1 MGTGTRRTLGAG
13 LLCLLVAG
21 AAASCSEG
29 GLTSVP
35 GEDTPGQAAETREV
49 VVSVSEFPSWRDST
63 FQGFATAST
72 VPYVLAAQ
80 DSTFQSR
87 ALVSFREVPDT
98 VLINAQFLPI
108 DSVGEIF
115 LRLTADTARSRQAGD
130 SVTVSVFTLDRAFD
144 PAEATWDRAAVGDPW
159 RAGGELGRRLGRT
172 RVGTITDT
180 MSIRLDPPGD
190 SLWRAWG
197 ESGGPPSMAVVV
209 SSPSTRLFLRNAV
222 LDFMGKPP
230 EQDTLAP
237 AASSVEDRTF
247 IYDPRQEDPGGSLRL
262 GGIPASRIY
271 VEFVPPDS
279 VAGVPLRGAQINRA
293 ELVFVP
299 RRIVPRIFRPGGP
312 INAVAMQLLADPF
325 DLGAKTPIGGALS
338 SARVFRLVT
347 DSLAAGDPVAV
358 DVTGLISS
366 WAAAAPDSAGSIR
379 VGLRPIPDGGR
390 FGYWDFGSIRA
401 DSAELRPRLRLL
413 FTPPTP
419 FSLP

>member
-1 MGTGTRRTLGAG
+1 MGARRVL
-13 LLCLLVAG
+13 
-21 AAASCSEG
+21 AAALLSLTVAAVGTSCSEG

-49 VVSVSEFPSWRDST
+49 IVPVTDFPSWRDST

-87 ALVSFREVPDT
+87 ALLAFREVPDT
-98 VLINAQFLPI
+98 VVINAQFFPI

-115 LRLTADTARSRQAGD
+115 MRLTADTARSDQLGD
-130 SVTVSVFTLDRAFD
+130 SVTVSVFALDRSFD
-144 PAEATWDRAAVGDPW
+144 PAEATWDRAAEGDPW
-159 RAGGELGRRLGRT
+159 QAGGALVRRLGRA
-172 RVGTITDT
+172 RVGSITDT
-180 MSIRLDPPGD
+180 MSIRLEPPAD
-190 SLWRAWG
+190 SLWRAWDEAG
-197 ESGGPPSMAVVV
+197 APPSMAVVV

-222 LDFMGKPP
+222 LEFQGKPP

-237 AASSVEDRTF
+237 ATSVVEDRTF
-247 IYDPRQEDPGGSLRL
+247 IYDPPQGEQGGALRL
-262 GGIPASRIY
+262 GGLPASRIY
-271 VEFVPPDS
+271 VEFLPPDS
-279 VAGVPLRGAQINRA
+279 VDGVSLRGAQINRA
-293 ELVFVP
+293 ELIFVP
-299 RRIVPRIFRPGGP
+299 VDDVPRIFRPGGP

-325 DLGAKTPIGGALS
+325 ALGAKTPIGGAIS
-338 SARVFRLVT
+338 SAQVFRLVA
-347 DSLAAGDPVAV
+347 DSLAKGDPVSV
-358 DVTGLISS
+358 NVTGLISS
-366 WAAAAPDSAGSIR
+366 WAAAPPDSARAIR

-401 DSAELRPRLRLL
+401 DSAALRPRLRLL